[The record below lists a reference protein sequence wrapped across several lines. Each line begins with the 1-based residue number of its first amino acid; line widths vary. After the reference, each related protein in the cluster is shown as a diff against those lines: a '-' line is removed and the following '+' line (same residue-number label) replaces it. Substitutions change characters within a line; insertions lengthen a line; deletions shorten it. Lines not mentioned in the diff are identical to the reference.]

1 MDGQVQAPKT
11 PELVSLEARH
21 MRIPCPTCKAAEGE
35 PCDKRGN
42 LRRGGA
48 YHLTRGDRLF
58 HGTYSHHYGKHCA
71 RNWLMTSGR
80 ALPVDWL
87 VYQST
92 GVDEKAMQRQLD
104 ALRQDGLAKET
115 PDGWLWVDIADRA

>member
-1 MDGQVQAPKT
+1 M
-11 PELVSLEARH
+11 
-21 MRIPCPTCKAAEGE
+21 
-35 PCDKRGN
+35 
-42 LRRGGA
+42 
-48 YHLTRGDRLF
+48 
-58 HGTYSHHYGKHCA
+58 
-71 RNWLMTSGR
+71 
-80 ALPVDWL
+80 DWL